1 MLKNIDRKTTK
12 TYVGFTNNIDERL
25 KKHNSN
31 RGAKSTKGYKW
42 IVIYKKRFINKNEAL
57 SYEYS
62 LKKDKK
68 ERLKLLNEFIQSK
81 NKNSNNFTL

>member
-1 MLKNIDRKTTK
+1 MLKNIDRTKSK
-12 TYVGFTNNIDERL
+12 TYVGFTINLTERL

-31 RGAKSTKGYKW
+31 KGAKSTKGYKW

-62 LKKDKK
+62 LKKN
-68 ERLKLLNEFIQSK
+68 RKLRASLLHEHIK
-81 NKNSNNFTL
+81 TKY

>member
-1 MLKNIDRKTTK
+1 MLKNIDRKNIK
-12 TYVGFTNNIDERL
+12 TYVGFTSDIAERL

-31 RGAKSTKGYKW
+31 KGAKSTKGYKW
-42 IVIYKKRFINKNEAL
+42 IVIFKKRFINKNKAL

-68 ERLKLLNEFIQSK
+68 KRLKLLNEFIKSK
-81 NKNSNNFTL
+81 DKTSNNSSL

>member
-12 TYVGFTNNIDERL
+12 TYVGFTNDVDERL
-25 KKHNSN
+25 NKHNTN
-31 RGAKSTKGYKW
+31 KGAKSTKGYKW
-42 IVIYKKRFINKNEAL
+42 VVIYKKRFINKKDAL

-68 ERLKLLNEFIQSK
+68 KRITLLNDFNKSK
-81 NKNSNNFTL
+81 N

>member
-1 MLKNIDRKTTK
+1 MLKNIDRKNIK
-12 TYVGFTNNIDERL
+12 TYVGFTNDIAERL

-31 RGAKSTKGYKW
+31 KGAKSTKGYKW
-42 IVIYKKRFINKNEAL
+42 IVIFKKRFINKNKAL

-68 ERLKLLNEFIQSK
+68 KD
-81 NKNSNNFTL
+81 

>member
-12 TYVGFTNNIDERL
+12 TYVGYTNNIVKSL
-25 KKHNSN
+25 KRHNSN
-31 RGAKSTKGYKW
+31 KGAKSTKGYKW
-42 IVIYKKRFINKNEAL
+42 IVIYQKRFINKNEAL

-68 ERLKLLNEFIQSK
+68 KRLKLLNDFNESK
-81 NKNSNNFTL
+81 N